1 MSKRRNSGLMNKG
14 LRLLVW
20 LIFITPLGLVLSL
33 ASPLATG
40 SVGVGCVKALSPSAQ
55 DNASDWAGEEFVVV
69 GWPINWLELTRHKD
83 CWQPPSGLTGFTID
97 WVFLALNEGILLVG
111 IGLATWLYARLRRL
125 RVRVL
130 PQSNEKT
137 SHFAPKTGEAALER
151 P

>member
-1 MSKRRNSGLMNKG
+1 MGNALPCSWEVASAIEVLSSVGGSVPGHCTKEFNMSKRRNSGLMNKG

-111 IGLATWLYARLRRL
+111 
-125 RVRVL
+125 
-130 PQSNEKT
+130 
-137 SHFAPKTGEAALER
+137 
-151 P
+151 